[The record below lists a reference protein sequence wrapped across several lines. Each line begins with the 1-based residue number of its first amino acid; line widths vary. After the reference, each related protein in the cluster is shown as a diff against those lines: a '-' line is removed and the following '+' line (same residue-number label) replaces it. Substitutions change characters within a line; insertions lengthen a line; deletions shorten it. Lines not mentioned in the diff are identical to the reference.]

1 MWASQL
7 LTFNVTVPSRRD
19 IISDFTLDPTYVGVE
34 RIELVM
40 FNCPEK
46 GISVQ
51 IIEIL
56 ASSSLSAGLS
66 SLGSSNVVI
75 TSCDSLVRVCIPR
88 RIVLPVIYL
97 RFNPTPGSTWAY
109 LAEVEFYGS
118 SSTCQPDAIIT
129 TPTTTTLTTSCKC
142 IKDRYVCTPVI
153 ILWFSPFPSCPNLV
167 GINLRGKLLPP
178 P

>member
-51 IIEIL
+51 TIEAL

-66 SLGSSNVVI
+66 SLGFSNVLI
-75 TSCDSLVRVCIPR
+75 ASCDSLVRVCISQFTTQ
-88 RIVLPVIYL
+88 PVIYL
-97 RFNPTPGSTWAY
+97 RFNPTPGFTWAF
-109 LAEVEFYGS
+109 LAEVEFYGQG
-118 SSTCQPDAIIT
+118 STCQPDTILSTSPPIT
-129 TPTTTTLTTSCKC
+129 TPTSCN
-142 IKDRYVCTPVI
+142 I
-153 ILWFSPFPSCPNLV
+153 I
-167 GINLRGKLLPP
+167 
-178 P
+178 